1 LTFWVIY
8 GLYLCMTSTP
18 TEINNLLE
26 LKQLQVEEL
35 TKKLHSAQ
43 LKVTLLQSQVEHLL
57 RRI

>member
-1 LTFWVIY
+1 
-8 GLYLCMTSTP
+8 MTSTP